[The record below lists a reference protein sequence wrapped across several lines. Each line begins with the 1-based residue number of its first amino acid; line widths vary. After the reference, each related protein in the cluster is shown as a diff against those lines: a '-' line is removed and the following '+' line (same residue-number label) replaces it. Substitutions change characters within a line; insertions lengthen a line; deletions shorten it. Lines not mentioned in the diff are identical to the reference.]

1 MRREVKINFEFIAD
15 PIQAC
20 HAWQGLTESVFQP
33 IWLHTASAKQSSS
46 DKTEPDSNNS
56 KESMFKQDIIP
67 FNRIKCSKSIF
78 SCLSLTSCFFWRGV
92 LKKVWAQKTPP
103 NLSGTFT
110 HGLLDHWSLC
120 GVQPSPTSTLQASH
134 LHCVNS
140 AVLYGDFALSFD
152 TIDSDPEPLNWL
164 ALEGFW
170 VFGIYI

>member
-67 FNRIKCSKSIF
+67 FNRIKCSCQQQIYFLVSVTYF
-78 SCLSLTSCFFWRGV
+78 VFF
-92 LKKVWAQKTPP
+92 
-103 NLSGTFT
+103 
-110 HGLLDHWSLC
+110 
-120 GVQPSPTSTLQASH
+120 
-134 LHCVNS
+134 
-140 AVLYGDFALSFD
+140 
-152 TIDSDPEPLNWL
+152 
-164 ALEGFW
+164 LEGGFESSFRQTSW
-170 VFGIYI
+170 GSWMQ